1 MAPMALRK
9 VTTVTLAPRPRL
21 RSLGAGLAASAL
33 LLTTGAT
40 LQAHAAPTPEVV
52 ATGLN
57 NPRQLDFSPTGD
69 LFIAEA
75 GLGSNGDTG
84 APSIPGPEGGRAYF
98 GLTGS
103 ITRVT
108 ASGVQERVLDG
119 LPSVAA
125 ADGSG
130 AQGPTDV
137 DLQGAQRYVVSIGLG
152 ADPSARAGLGPVGA
166 GLATLQT
173 GTFGSRPRVV
183 ADLGAFEG
191 ASNPDGDLADSNP
204 GGLVRTYGGYAV
216 ADAGGNSLVSVAAG
230 GKVSTIATFG
240 SSVPTAKDRV
250 PTSVTVGPDGAYY
263 VSELTGGPF
272 AAGESRVYRV
282 VRGQAPTVYASGL
295 THVTDLA
302 WHDGHLYAVQL
313 SDTALFS
320 GPPGGSLV
328 KVAPSGGTHQPV
340 LGELQFPYG
349 VAFHGDAAYV
359 TEGAMSPGGGRVLKV
374 SVAD

>member
-40 LQAHAAPTPEVV
+40 LHAHAAPTPEVV

-152 ADPSARAGLGPVGA
+152 ADPSARAGLGPGGA

-191 ASNPDGDLADSNP
+191 ASTPDGDLAD
-204 GGLVRTYGGYAV
+204 R
-216 ADAGGNSLVSVAAG
+216 NSLVSVAAG

-282 VRGQAPTVYASGL
+282 VRGQAPTIYASGL